1 MEIQDLERL
10 LQNRD
15 VLSNLFIFIVMV
27 FALQVFD
34 TKIIIGISVVSF
46 LMLNYNNLKGV
57 GNTTLKT
64 KESIKKGE
72 IANDMYYNNKIHDLL
87 LEIKHYKKYN
97 KVSYKEGV
105 KYMRKFIKTLHIL
118 EKDTINNYNHY
129 INLKKKLK
137 KSKIKIYNNFQ
148 DFKKKNKKKFDY
160 TICAI

>member
-105 KYMRKFIKTLHIL
+105 KYMR
-118 EKDTINNYNHY
+118 
-129 INLKKKLK
+129 
-137 KSKIKIYNNFQ
+137 
-148 DFKKKNKKKFDY
+148 
-160 TICAI
+160 